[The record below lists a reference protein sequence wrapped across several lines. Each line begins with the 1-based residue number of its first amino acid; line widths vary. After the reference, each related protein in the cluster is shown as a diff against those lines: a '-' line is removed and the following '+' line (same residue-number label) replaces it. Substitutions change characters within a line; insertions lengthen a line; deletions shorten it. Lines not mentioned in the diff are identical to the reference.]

1 MLYTDTIGYQ
11 LINFG
16 SQFLDALLSLYFLN
30 KFFSPKR
37 SGGKHRWVY
46 AAVVMTL
53 LTHVGDQ
60 LSENNVNLWMFQLFF
75 LPFLYT
81 VLFEQGSLKIKFV
94 ISELPYIILIVM
106 DTAGANFTG
115 LINAMHPLS
124 YGEFLGIF
132 ALRRVGL
139 KLIILFAV
147 KFFLNYSIYDKYYE
161 LRSYWDILGVICA
174 IEFVGL
180 RIFLNFQKDLYT
192 RILYV
197 VISFMCFCIP
207 VLFYYMVY
215 LMGIDLNRRAVEISQ
230 KNYLETQEQ
239 YMNQLLEMQDSMHK
253 FKHDYKAHMFCIDN
267 LLMEQHYDELHSYLE
282 KIHDIEQ
289 TYDSFVRY
297 TKDNRVNVI
306 LNQIRAMAEKNH
318 LNFQISVKNAE
329 IKNIALYDLNM
340 LLSNL
345 SRNAMEAAVN
355 TEEKTV
361 ELQMEKERAYLKI
374 VMSNSVEENPLEKNP
389 ELVTSKKDRKMHGFG
404 MQIIQNVADRY
415 QGVVRIEGSDERMR
429 ISLLLMDEDV

>member
-1 MLYTDTIGYQ
+1 MLYTDTMGYQ

-37 SGGKHRWVY
+37 SGVKHRWVY
-46 AAVVMTL
+46 AAVLLTL

-60 LSENNVNLWMFQLFF
+60 LSGNNLNLWMFQLFF
-75 LPFLYT
+75 LPFLYM

-94 ISELPYIILIVM
+94 ISELPYIILIAM

-124 YGEFLGIF
+124 YREFLVIF

-139 KLIILFAV
+139 KLVILFAV

-161 LRSYWDILGVICA
+161 LRSYWDILGVICGV
-174 IEFVGL
+174 EFVAL
-180 RIFLNFQKDLYT
+180 RIFLNFQNDTPT
-192 RILYV
+192 RILYM
-197 VISFMCFCIP
+197 VISIVCVCIP

-215 LMGIDLNRRAVEISQ
+215 LMGVNLNRQAVEISQ
-230 KNYLETQEQ
+230 KNYLEVQEQ
-239 YMNQLLEMQDSMHK
+239 YMNQLVEMQDSLRK

-267 LLMEQHYDELHSYLE
+267 LLMEHHYAELHSYLV
-282 KIHDIEQ
+282 KIHDTEQ
-289 TYDSFVRY
+289 KYDCFVRY
-297 TKDNRVNVI
+297 AEDNRVNVI
-306 LNQIRAMAEKNH
+306 LNQMRTQAEKNGVN
-318 LNFQISVKNAE
+318 LRISVKNVV
-329 IKNIALYDLNM
+329 INNIALYDLNM

-345 SRNAMEAAVN
+345 FSNAMEAAVC
-355 TEEKTV
+355 TEEKKV
-361 ELQMEKERAYLKI
+361 EFQMEKDRAYLKI
-374 VMSNSVEENPLEKNP
+374 VMSNSVRENPLENNP
-389 ELVTSKKDRKMHGFG
+389 ELFTSKEDRNMHGFG
-404 MQIIQNVADRY
+404 MQIIRNVADKY

>member
-1 MLYTDTIGYQ
+1 
-11 LINFG
+11 
-16 SQFLDALLSLYFLN
+16 
-30 KFFSPKR
+30 
-37 SGGKHRWVY
+37 
-46 AAVVMTL
+46 
-53 LTHVGDQ
+53 
-60 LSENNVNLWMFQLFF
+60 
-75 LPFLYT
+75 
-81 VLFEQGSLKIKFV
+81 
-94 ISELPYIILIVM
+94 
-106 DTAGANFTG
+106 
-115 LINAMHPLS
+115 
-124 YGEFLGIF
+124 
-132 ALRRVGL
+132 
-139 KLIILFAV
+139 
-147 KFFLNYSIYDKYYE
+147 
-161 LRSYWDILGVICA
+161 
-174 IEFVGL
+174 
-180 RIFLNFQKDLYT
+180 
-192 RILYV
+192 
-197 VISFMCFCIP
+197 
-207 VLFYYMVY
+207 
-215 LMGIDLNRRAVEISQ
+215 
-230 KNYLETQEQ
+230 
-239 YMNQLLEMQDSMHK
+239 MNQLLEMQDSMRK

-267 LLMEQHYDELHSYLE
+267 LLMERHYDELHSYLE